1 MAIGQAQLVDLLTEY
16 RRRNWAGVQTP
27 EWQQKIVRSM
37 AAEGEPRSL
46 RRIADCLSL
55 PRNARILDVGSG
67 VGSFVVACRKRGLH
81 AFGVE
86 PDRIGQGATLTSLQI
101 ARQRLDAAIFAAA
114 VGEQLPFAGESF
126 DLVVMDQVLEHV
138 GNQAAVV
145 AEAFR
150 VLKPGGAMYVACPNY
165 LRFYEPHYKIWLGP
179 LMPKPLASLYLRLR
193 GRDPVLLKQIT
204 YTTNRRIRALFRGAH
219 VRDLNREDIV
229 AACMASN
236 IPDRSRIGRLIA
248 RLAQTKLLGEV
259 VIWAA
264 SFYIRLREGGCEFLV
279 RKEA

>member
-1 MAIGQAQLVDLLTEY
+1 MAIGQTQLVDLLTEY

-37 AAEGEPRSL
+37 AEEGEPRSL
-46 RRIADCLSL
+46 RRITNCLSL
-55 PRNARILDVGSG
+55 PPNARILDVGSG
-67 VGSFVVACRKRGLH
+67 VGSFVVACRKRGLQ

-86 PDRIGQGATLTSLQI
+86 PDRIGQGAKLTSLQI
-101 ARQRLDAAIFAAA
+101 ARQRLDAPVFAAG

-150 VLKPGGAMYVACPNY
+150 VLKLGGAMYVACPNY
-165 LRFYEPHYKIWLGP
+165 LRFYEPHYKIWLLP
-179 LMPKPLASLYLRLR
+179 LLPKPLASLYLRLR

-204 YTTNRRIRALFRGAH
+204 YTTNRRVRALFKGTH

-229 AACMASN
+229 ATCMASN
-236 IPDRSRIGRLIA
+236 TPQRNRLGRLIS
-248 RLAQTKLLGEV
+248 RLAQTKLLGGA

-264 SFYIRLREGGCEFLV
+264 ALYIRWREGGCEFLV